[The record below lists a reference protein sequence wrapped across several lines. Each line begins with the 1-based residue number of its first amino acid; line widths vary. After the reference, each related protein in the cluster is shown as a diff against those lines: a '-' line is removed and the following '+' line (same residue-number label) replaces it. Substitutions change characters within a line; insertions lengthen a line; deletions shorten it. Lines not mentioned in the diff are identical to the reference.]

1 MSEMPKTTEIYCPEC
16 DSSIEVED
24 EHIGAKGKCP
34 DCDHKFIIE
43 KPAQAKEEKKKPKEE
58 AKKMLVAGC
67 PKCAFELQV
76 SREMKGRK
84 GKCPKCEHRFVI
96 EFNDSDTKKP
106 DNQEDTE
113 EKQEVVVP
121 LTQKVEKRRKVDA
134 TAEMKQASEEEL
146 DALDSEEEDPQK
158 GSATFPLLALVTVIL
173 LGGVIWFLVSSSDKD
188 TENGKRENTT
198 SNTRKAPEGPSS
210 RGDLNP
216 FDDIKNVPE
225 TGAPTEVH
233 RTPSKSDLP
242 AYDLSPL
249 AKSSKWLMLH
259 VNHRPFGDDKLAAL
273 ELELER
279 IVWANLNDTQISDN
293 AMEFVGRMQ
302 ELDRLQIRGTGV
314 SDAGLNSLS
323 ALSKLKVLNL
333 SKCANIT
340 DACIPYIEAIPS
352 LKVIYVRESG
362 MSSEGIATLKKNF
375 PKLTIHE

>member
-1 MSEMPKTTEIYCPEC
+1 MSEIPETTEIHCPEC
-16 DSSIEVED
+16 DSRIEVED
-24 EHIGAKGKCP
+24 EHVGAKGKCP

-43 KPAQAKEEKKKPKEE
+43 KPAKAKEKKPKEE
-58 AKKMLVAGC
+58 ANKMLVAGC
-67 PKCAFELQV
+67 PKCDFELQV
-76 SREMKGRK
+76 SREMEGRK

-96 EFNDSDTKKP
+96 EFSDSDTKKP

-113 EKQEVVVP
+113 KKQEVVVP
-121 LTQKVEKRRKVDA
+121 LIRKGRKRRNVDV
-134 TAEMKQASEEEL
+134 TAEMEQASEEEL
-146 DALDSEEEDPQK
+146 DALDSEKEDPEK
-158 GSATFPLLALVTVIL
+158 GSATFLLLALVTVIL
-173 LGGVIWFLVSSSDKD
+173 LGGVIWFLISNSDKD

-198 SNTRKAPEGPSS
+198 PNTRKTPEDPSG
-210 RGDLNP
+210 RGYINP
-216 FDDIKNVPE
+216 FDDIKNDPE
-225 TGAPTEVH
+225 AGAPTEVN
-233 RTPSKSDLP
+233 RTTSISDLP

-273 ELELER
+273 EPDLES

-293 AMEFVGRMQ
+293 AMELVGRMQ

-314 SDAGLNSLS
+314 SDAGLSSLS

-340 DACIPYIEAIPS
+340 DACIPDIEAIPS

-362 MSSEGIATLKKNF
+362 ISSEGIATLKKNF

>member
-1 MSEMPKTTEIYCPEC
+1 MPKTTEIYCPEC

-43 KPAQAKEEKKKPKEE
+43 KPAKAKEEKKPKEE

-76 SREMKGRK
+76 SREMEGRK

-113 EKQEVVVP
+113 KEQEVVVQ
-121 LTQKVEKRRKVDA
+121 LKQKVGKRRKVDA
-134 TAEMKQASEEEL
+134 TAKMKQASEEEL
-146 DALDSEEEDPQK
+146 DALDSEKEDPEK
-158 GSATFPLLALVTVIL
+158 GSATFLLLALVTVIL
-173 LGGVIWFLVSSSDKD
+173 LGSIIWFLIPSSDKN
-188 TENGKRENTT
+188 TENGKREDTT
-198 SNTRKAPEGPSS
+198 SNTRKAPEDPSS
-210 RGDLNP
+210 RGGINP
-216 FDDIKNVPE
+216 FDDIKNDPE
-225 TGAPTEVH
+225 TGALTKVH
-233 RTPSKSDLP
+233 ITPSKSDLP

-259 VNHRPFGDDKLAAL
+259 VNHRPFGDDKLATL
-273 ELELER
+273 EPGLER

-293 AMEFVGRMQ
+293 AMEFVCRMQ
-302 ELDRLQIRGTGV
+302 ELDRLQVRGTGV
-314 SDAGLNSLS
+314 SDAGLSLLS

-352 LKVIYVRESG
+352 
-362 MSSEGIATLKKNF
+362 
-375 PKLTIHE
+375 